1 MILLFA
7 SMYCLSELRVFS
19 PSLFTAVSIWRVISL
34 RRASVSVL
42 MMGWIALT
50 MAWRSSVVSMVSC

>member
-1 MILLFA
+1 
-7 SMYCLSELRVFS
+7 
-19 PSLFTAVSIWRVISL
+19 L